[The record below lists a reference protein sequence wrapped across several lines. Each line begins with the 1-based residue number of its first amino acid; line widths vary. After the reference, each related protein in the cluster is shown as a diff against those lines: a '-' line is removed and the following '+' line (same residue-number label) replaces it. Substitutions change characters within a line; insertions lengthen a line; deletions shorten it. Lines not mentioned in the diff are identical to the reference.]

1 MMFRKILIFGVISG
15 LIVGLAS
22 FAMTVAMAGSPPPL
36 EYGMVF
42 GYTTMLVALSF
53 VFVGIKRHRD
63 LDLGGVIRFWP
74 ALGMGL
80 AISFIASVFYV
91 LAWEAAMAV
100 TGMDFAGE
108 YARFLIDQQRA
119 QGASAEALAQLS
131 AELEQFKTQYAD
143 PLFRLPMTFTEMFP
157 VGVLVSALSA
167 GLLRNHR
174 FLPPRRG

>member
-1 MMFRKILIFGVISG
+1 MMFRKILIFGVIAG

-22 FAMTVAMAGSPPPL
+22 FGMTVAMAGAPLPL
-36 EYGMVF
+36 EYGMVY

-91 LAWEAAMAV
+91 LAWEAAMAM

-108 YARFLIDQQRA
+108 YSRFLIDQQRA
-119 QGASAEALAQLS
+119 QGASADALAKLG

-157 VGVLVSALSA
+157 VGVLVSVLSA

-174 FLPPRRG
+174 FLPLRRG